1 MVARTPIALGTN
13 NCQGAVSFRGSSDAR
28 HQDGL
33 GVKCGRPARAPAP
46 PKSRRRADSLRSN
59 SALHTCGRGS
69 GSRERPMCAHEGR
82 RSGREKGGEREKQGG
97 RQPLTRHL
105 YGAVATAEAVRAW
118 VGGGGGPLLK
128 GCPSTRQMG
137 STRVSQAELIR
148 HVATR
153 VAGTL
158 RAACDSGHHAGNH

>member
-1 MVARTPIALGTN
+1 
-13 NCQGAVSFRGSSDAR
+13 
-28 HQDGL
+28 
-33 GVKCGRPARAPAP
+33 
-46 PKSRRRADSLRSN
+46 
-59 SALHTCGRGS
+59 
-69 GSRERPMCAHEGR
+69 MCAHEGR

-118 VGGGGGPLLK
+118 VGGGGGPLLTS
-128 GCPSTRQMG
+128 CPSTRQMG